1 MSNVIAVA
9 TEFHIRP
16 SDVVGLTTD
25 IGRYCFDTAAVAY
38 IRYIAEDKT
47 PRYPGDEKKNPG
59 LQMLM
64 EWLYLVAPIF
74 IE

>member
-38 IRYIAEDKT
+38 IRYISDDKT

-64 EWLYLVAPIF
+64 E
-74 IE
+74 